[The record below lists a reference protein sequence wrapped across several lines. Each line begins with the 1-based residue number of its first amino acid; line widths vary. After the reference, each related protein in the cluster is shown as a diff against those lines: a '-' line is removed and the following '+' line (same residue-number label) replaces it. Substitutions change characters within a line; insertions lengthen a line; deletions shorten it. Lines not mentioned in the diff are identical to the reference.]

1 MKKMFFS
8 FAALA
13 FTITCFSQTV
23 TDRIYVKGDWREM
36 MNTIYLYPNFKPG
49 MILFKNGQRFYK
61 PVNFNRFIA
70 TIEYLERNDT
80 LLLADENAVNAIIV
94 DNDVFLFTPACLR
107 TIYNGKVKLFKYEKS
122 KMGDIQKTGA
132 FGVPNSTTA
141 MQTIDK
147 IDTYQRSFPLDI
159 QESVIVSRAITYL
172 IETPDH
178 KYVPASKKN
187 FLKAHSG
194 NESKIR
200 EYIDEHNINFN
211 KENDLMELVK
221 YTEGLMG

>member
-1 MKKMFFS
+1 MKKIVIALLLIVVS
-8 FAALA
+8 AAA
-13 FTITCFSQTV
+13 FSQTI
-23 TDRIYVKGDWREM
+23 TDRIYVKGDWREI

-61 PVNFNRFIA
+61 PINFNRFIS
-70 TIEYLERNDT
+70 TIEYLEKNDT
-80 LLLADENAVNAIIV
+80 LLLADESAINAIIV
-94 DNDVFLFTPACLR
+94 DSDVFLFTPACVR

-132 FGVPNSTTA
+132 FGVPNSTTS

-147 IDTYQRSFPLDI
+147 IDSYQRSFPLDI

-178 KYVPASKKN
+178 QYVPASKKN
-187 FLKAHSG
+187 FLKANSR
-194 NESKIR
+194 NESQIKA
-200 EYIDEHNINFN
+200 YIDEHKINFN
-211 KENDLMELVK
+211 KENDLLQLVK
-221 YTEGLMG
+221 FTESL